1 MIFFSYYFYELQ
13 TLWTLLAFVF
23 NQMLHLEVKTILLF
37 VGFSLKIFSLS
48 SQETKFLLCGWA
60 N

>member
-1 MIFFSYYFYELQ
+1 MQ

-37 VGFSLKIFSLS
+37 AGFSLKFFSLS